1 MIQCRMGT
9 FAALSRCLVFLLFTS
24 SLFFAGCTALPDT
37 SGYTIATIQVKQA
50 VATTGDVVKE
60 ELLSA
65 INAEATSADA
75 KSVINFEKVW
85 TVTLRSLDAMVV
97 HAQSIEQIVDAG
109 NKGSES
115 AKAVADSVKNLVD
128 TVKVDTISGST
139 AKVFELSADTV
150 AFVYGEYSKHVS
162 AKSLEDA
169 LDKFGPS
176 ITKITV
182 LIQAQIG
189 DARRLFE
196 EQIVAQNLKL
206 ETDQKYGS
214 WIKRHNELD
223 KLAALATQLLVQGVQ
238 NNNTSDIAKA
248 KSMLADLDAASQM
261 IEPRMAAYRQEK
273 DAIRQ
278 REKVG
283 RSIIGSAELAVA
295 AWGSAHQQLVK
306 AVKERKAVS
315 VESLTATITEI
326 RTLIQRWRE
335 L

>member
-1 MIQCRMGT
+1 MKNRRIDR
-9 FAALSRCLVFLLFTS
+9 FPASSRSLVFLLFIC
-24 SLFFAGCTALPDT
+24 SLLFHGCTKLPDT

-60 ELLSA
+60 ELMSA
-65 INAEATSADA
+65 IQAEATSADQS
-75 KSVINFEKVW
+75 SVKDFEKVW
-85 TVTLRSLDAMVV
+85 AVTLRSLDAMVV

-109 NKGSES
+109 NKGAQS

-128 TVKVDTISGST
+128 TVKVDTISGTT

-182 LIQAQIG
+182 LIQAQMS
-189 DARRLFE
+189 DAHRLFD
-196 EQIVAQNLKL
+196 EQTAAQYLKL
-206 ETDQKYGS
+206 QSDLRYGS
-214 WIKRHNELD
+214 WIKRHGELD
-223 KLAALATQLLVQGVQ
+223 TLAALATQLLVRALEK
-238 NNNTSDIAKA
+238 NNTSEITKA
-248 KSMLADLDAASQM
+248 KTMLADLDVASRV
-261 IEPRMAAYRQEK
+261 IAPRMAAYREDK
-273 DAIRQ
+273 AEIAQ
-278 REKVG
+278 REKIG

>member
-1 MIQCRMGT
+1 MTHCRMGA
-9 FAALSRCLVFLLFTS
+9 FIASSRCFVFLLLMS
-24 SLFFAGCTALPDT
+24 SLLFAGCTTLPDT

-60 ELLSA
+60 ELISA
-65 INAEATSADA
+65 INAGATSADNRA
-75 KSVINFEKVW
+75 VNDFEKVW
-85 TVTLRSLDAMVV
+85 AVTLHSLDGMVV
-97 HAQSIEQIVDAG
+97 HAQSIEEIVDAG

-128 TVKVDTISGST
+128 TVKVDTISGTT

-162 AKSLEDA
+162 ASSLEDA
-169 LDKFGPS
+169 LEKFGPS
-176 ITKITV
+176 ISKITV
-182 LIQAQIG
+182 LIQAQIA
-189 DARRLFE
+189 DARQLFE

-206 ETDQKYGS
+206 ETHLKYGN
-214 WIKRHNELD
+214 WIKRYGELD
-223 KLAALATQLLVQGVQ
+223 TLTAQATQLLVQAVKTD
-238 NNNTSDIAKA
+238 NTSKITKA
-248 KSMLADLDAASQM
+248 KTMLADLDLASKT
-261 IEPRMAAYRQEK
+261 IEPHMAAYKLEK
-273 DAIRQ
+273 DAIHQ

-295 AWGSAHQQLVK
+295 AWGNAHQQLVK